1 MKYKLLIIEDD
12 KDFLRNLKKIVKIQ
26 MQKYQDSIE
35 FEVIFASY
43 LSEVSEL
50 IDKHYYIG
58 CSIDQNIPKNEI
70 IAEHEDYGVEA
81 SKTIKKGNV
90 LIYPIMYTSYH
101 YNINFNSVLNISKMN
116 YLNKNDCEIDEWAK
130 KLIDNTRE
138 YIASGIFD
146 DAVDY
151 LPFSLG
157 EIIDKY
163 RISSDEE
170 SKTILVIH
178 FFELALKMFY
188 GSVMATIGKNIKPQ
202 WINAKMID
210 RLKDIS
216 QNINRLLVK
225 LEKLQWSS
233 EPTKLTLKDFYYQL
247 NDFCNKSNIYSL
259 NENQKIQ
266 INKLLNSELFESL
279 DKLRA
284 FRNSYERTIEKPNM
298 DDEVKYHFINI
309 LLHTSYFYTNPIIY
323 INKTSMR
330 NNKLEINSTEVLG
343 NGNRFEFI
351 QESGEFVN
359 EYSLYQIFDK
369 DTTTIINV
377 DNYFEKD
384 KEQRSLILRIK

>member
-12 KDFLRNLKKIVKIQ
+12 KEFLDTLKEMLEIQ
-26 MQKYQDSIE
+26 MEESIDIE
-35 FEVIFASY
+35 FEFSFASY

-58 CSIDQNIPKNEI
+58 CSIDQNISKDEI
-70 IAEHEDYGVEA
+70 ITEHQDYGVES
-81 SKTIKKGNV
+81 SKIIKKGNI

-101 YNINFNSVLNISKMN
+101 YNINFNSVLNISKIN
-116 YLNKNDCEIDEWAK
+116 YINKNDYEIDEWAK

-138 YIASGIFD
+138 YIVSGIFD

-170 SKTILVIH
+170 SKTIFVIH

-188 GSVMATIGKNIKPQ
+188 GSVMATVGKNIKPQ
-202 WINAKMID
+202 LINAKMID
-210 RLKDIS
+210 KLKDIS
-216 QNINRLLVK
+216 KNID
-225 LEKLQWSS
+225 
-233 EPTKLTLKDFYYQL
+233 T
-247 NDFCNKSNIYSL
+247 YSL
-259 NENQKIQ
+259 NEKQRIE
-266 INKLLNSELFESL
+266 INKLLNDGLFGSL

-284 FRNSYERTIEKPNM
+284 FRNSHERTIEKANM
-298 DDEVKYHFINI
+298 DDEIQYHFINI

-323 INKTSMR
+323 INKTCKR
-330 NNKLEINSTEVLG
+330 NNKLEINSIEVIG
-343 NGNRFEFI
+343 KGNRFDFI
-351 QESGEFVN
+351 QQSGKFAN
-359 EYSLYQIFDK
+359 EDSLYQIFDR
-369 DTTTIINV
+369 DTATIINV
-377 DNYFEKD
+377 DNYFERD